1 MSIVTIRREF
11 EFPPFGAGKWIKA
24 DHDRPLR
31 LQLAVARAF
40 IYLEEDKYSKRDVI
54 VFPQGRIELVYDPAP
69 LDLSAGLRSSGAKAA
84 AAAQTIY
91 DAYVEAHNKFIA
103 LLYSPGQLRYM
114 YRESP
119 ESMASFFDASHSI
132 RGRGIEWSLDNGPF
146 GAFAPPLPKP
156 KGRNPMF
163 KADQLV
169 TPRRWAALQKA
180 ADAGNYIEGEMLEL
194 YQIRGKAA
202 WRQLQV
208 AAIEASIIS
217 ESLLRT
223 YGVEILK
230 RNGFSNSKIKRLR
243 DEMTFNNL
251 LNILLPLSLGKTELR
266 KLQSYLDA
274 IDMLRGI
281 RNDLVHGNIEEKDL
295 DPRQVHNGI
304 DAAIKLV
311 KFLRAKI

>member
-1 MSIVTIRREF
+1 MAVLTIRSEF
-11 EFPPFGAGKWIKA
+11 DFPSFGAGKWTKG
-24 DHDRPLR
+24 DHERPLH
-31 LQLAVARAF
+31 LQLTVARAL
-40 IYLEEDKYSKRDVI
+40 IYLEEDRYSKRDVI

-69 LDLSAGLRSSGAKAA
+69 GDLVEGLRNKGAKAA

-91 DAYVEAHNKFIA
+91 DAYVEAHNKFTT
-103 LLYSPGQLRYM
+103 LLHSPGNLRYI
-114 YRESP
+114 YRAAPGSIT
-119 ESMASFFDASHSI
+119 SFFSAFGSI
-132 RGRGIEWSLDNGPF
+132 RGRGVEWSVDGGPF
-146 GAFAPPLPKP
+146 KQFEPPLPKP

-169 TPRRWAALQKA
+169 TPRRWLALQEA
-180 ADAGNYIEGEMLEL
+180 ADAGEYIEGEMLEL
-194 YQIRGKAA
+194 YRIRGKAA
-202 WRQLQV
+202 WRELRV

-223 YGVEILK
+223 YGTEILK

-251 LNILLPLSLGKTELR
+251 LNILLPLSLSKAELR
-266 KLQSYLDA
+266 KLQSHIDA
-274 IDMLRGI
+274 VDTLRGI

-295 DPRQVHNGI
+295 DPKQVDSGI
-304 DAAIKLV
+304 DSAIKLV